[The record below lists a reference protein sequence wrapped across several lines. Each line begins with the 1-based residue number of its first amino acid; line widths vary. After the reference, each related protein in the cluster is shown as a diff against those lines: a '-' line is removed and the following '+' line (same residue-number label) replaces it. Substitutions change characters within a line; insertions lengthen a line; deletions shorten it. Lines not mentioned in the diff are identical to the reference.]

1 MAQIITIIVLVA
13 VFCIAWVI
21 WTERKSKKALDKDA
35 LEQAWR
41 EVPDDPH
48 YVERRHFEERK
59 RVEDQARAAAAK
71 H

>member
-1 MAQIITIIVLVA
+1 MPEIITIIVLFV
-13 VFCIAWVI
+13 VVCIAWVMWI
-21 WTERKSKKALDKDA
+21 EQRSKKALDNDA

-48 YVERRHFEERK
+48 YVERRHLEERK

-71 H
+71 Y